1 MKAMSKFWTALVV
14 GVAVM
19 AVTIPSWAD
28 SLMPENF
35 PALWAP
41 GQAVAG
47 QSTLNVSYGTGGPIY
62 VDWIVVFLGN
72 VGPGGQ
78 PAWGYY
84 YQVENP
90 QGSAHG
96 SVEVFIVESPLF
108 YAVDFFK
115 DQDLDDDF
123 TDFSRTVKGHTA
135 ANYPN
140 LSGEFEPF
148 PGTIKNPDQFGFISG
163 GVRFDFVPPQSEDTP
178 INTPIP
184 TGHESSILVAYS
196 LLPPTYGPAIA
207 ADTPDLISASR
218 VEWRG
223 FVPVPTPEPGT
234 VVLLL
239 GAMGVGFL
247 SRRYR
252 RK

>member
-1 MKAMSKFWTALVV
+1 
-14 GVAVM
+14 
-19 AVTIPSWAD
+19 
-28 SLMPENF
+28 MPDF
-35 PALWAP
+35 PASWAP

-62 VDWIVVFLGN
+62 VDWIVVFWGN

-78 PAWGYY
+78 PVWGYY

-96 SVEVFIVESPLF
+96 SVQVFIVESPLF
-108 YAVDFFK
+108 YAAEFIK
-115 DQDLDDDF
+115 NKDLDADF
-123 TDFSRTVKGHTA
+123 TDFYNYGPVRGHTA
-135 ANYPN
+135 EYYSN
-140 LSGEFEPF
+140 LSGEFEPS
-148 PGTIKNPDQFGFISG
+148 PGDIKNPTAVGPIPG
-163 GVRFDFVPPQSEDTP
+163 GVRFDFRPSGDTP
-178 INTPIP
+178 IG
-184 TGHESSILVAYS
+184 TGHESSILIAYS
-196 LLPPTYGPAIA
+196 LLPPTYGPAKA
-207 ADTPDLISASR
+207 TDTPDPDSASR

-234 VVLLL
+234 VLLLL